1 MKEAE
6 RRAAMHGNDA
16 HSIFATA
23 KDIMVEDPEKVICEK
38 RRQEAVMARKREK
51 EIDNILKEWDRD
63 ASGGLSWGEL
73 EAFLKDLAA
82 KNGHP
87 DYIASE
93 EDIKWMI
100 AKATKN
106 ARALGT
112 SKHLERAPSS
122 CWSEWRSGDHQL
134 DHNDLAA

>member
-1 MKEAE
+1 
-6 RRAAMHGNDA
+6 
-16 HSIFATA
+16 
-23 KDIMVEDPEKVICEK
+23 VICEK

-106 ARALGT
+106 ARCYMCGRTQKL
-112 SKHLERAPSS
+112 S
-122 CWSEWRSGDHQL
+122 CT
-134 DHNDLAA
+134 